1 MMKNFI
7 SEEMF
12 AYVDE
17 TGSLNDNDPQSDFYV
32 CTAIFVRESQR
43 EKLKTDLLKIR
54 NELGNGAVLKS
65 SNVGK
70 RHELRLKYLER
81 LVTLDFRYVFLVT
94 DKRKIDKNSALQ
106 YKRTRYKFIH
116 RIFNAM
122 LAKITGDLN
131 VVIDTHGTKDFQESC
146 LKYFD
151 NHNKD
156 LFTGE
161 LKTSYAD
168 DMQEPLLQ
176 IADFIGGSLVY
187 FFDPKRK
194 NEYSKRIRDILKSKE
209 DDYDI
214 FPYAQFDITDSP
226 KVNEGLEELLALKLY
241 NKAACFLDKT
251 DGSADEKIQMQNHTL
266 RRLFLAS
273 KFEEDSKRY
282 IFSDELIRELK
293 ELDYTIG
300 KRNFTVDIIG
310 GLRRAGIIISGSLN
324 GYKLA
329 LSLKDIDEYLEH
341 DKTIIIPML
350 DKLRSARANVHTL
363 ISYDILSGEYSD
375 LGPLVDVLKERK
387 LLEYTEEP
395 DIENIKLVEDNTNET
410 P

>member
-1 MMKNFI
+1 MENFI
-7 SEEMF
+7 PEEMF

-32 CTAIFVRESQR
+32 CTAIFVRSSQR
-43 EKLKTDLLKIR
+43 EKLKADLLNIR

-65 SNVGK
+65 SRIGTK
-70 RHELRLKYLER
+70 HELRLKYLKK
-81 LVTLDFRYVFLVT
+81 LVLLDFRYVFLVT

-106 YKRTRYKFIH
+106 YKKTRYKFIH
-116 RIFNAM
+116 RIFNSM
-122 LAKITGDLN
+122 LAKITGNLN
-131 VVIDTHGTKDFQESC
+131 VVIDTHGTEDFQESC
-146 LKYFD
+146 RAYFEK
-151 NHNKD
+151 HNKD
-156 LFTGE
+156 LFTGD

-168 DMQEPLLQ
+168 DEKEPLLQ

-194 NEYSKRIRDILKSKE
+194 NQYSQEIRNILKTKE
-209 DDYDI
+209 DDYDV
-214 FPYAQFDITDSP
+214 FPYVQFNIDDPP
-226 KVNEGLEELLALKLY
+226 KVERDLEELLALKLY

-251 DGSADEKIQMQNHTL
+251 DGASDEKIQMQNYTL

-273 KFEEDSKRY
+273 KFEEDNRRC

-293 ELDYTIG
+293 ELDFAIG
-300 KRNFTVDIIG
+300 KRNFTVEIIG

-350 DKLRSARANVHTL
+350 DKLRSAQTNVHAL
-363 ISYDILSGEYSD
+363 IGYNILSGKYSD
-375 LGPLVDVLKERK
+375 LEPLVDVLKERK
-387 LLEYTEEP
+387 LMEYTEEP
-395 DIENIKLVEDNTNET
+395 DIENIKLVEDNANDT